1 MMMQKQENILIL
13 NGKHQLVAVTY
24 IIIDVHI

>member
-13 NGKHQLVAVTY
+13 NGRQQFMVVMTEM
-24 IIIDVHI
+24 VVRT